1 MSSESPLS
9 ASAPGDSPNRGY
21 VSERPSSSTHPRIS
35 EGSEGYPS
43 WLPRRPP
50 PPAPAS
56 TFHSSVAMFE
66 PPPPETFSGGRK
78 ATPRSVRVVSLQEN
92 AQASAN
98 PYNRRDITDQTS
110 QSNPL
115 RPRVW
120 SRATTTGLSETVVLP
135 AVKTQEHS
143 QPPKFRSTGLHPE
156 LLRNPSALTRL
167 YFYLLP
173 LMTFYHIP
181 LQTFFDFNAVF
192 IMLQIARSPNPSA
205 PGVPGSGKNWALGAA
220 AYIACW
226 LAWITMV
233 LVLYELVYSF
243 WRRWRVKRPLI
254 TPLYLSSAAFNLTS
268 MTSYTNF
275 CFMQYIRFSAFFGE
289 NGSLRDGIAETFW
302 FYSQNLPTVAL
313 LLPRA
318 GLSLALLLAF
328 TSASPD
334 YVAMLEAGFIRR
346 DGTYFSASDGTL
358 TAYARGVLIANAAWT
373 AWRVLVLLFSWIGLW
388 ILSGQACAGLCGPRF
403 RWEEDDREKSLSNY
417 NGDSA
422 SEADALPWHWKICT
436 RLRIQ
441 EAYDFC
447 LTVKP
452 PARWSGTAKKDE
464 PGPLGLETSPPFEV
478 DQVLAAVGLSSVP
491 PLARRGALSEDL
503 FALPR
508 EVSGEAPAP
517 PPELSEIIPKVV
529 KRSSK
534 DKEMSGPSAPLLK
547 LPYPFAGYGAQV
559 SSKDQ
564 IPFPPSP
571 GSTKEKRRSPPT
583 SGSERPAQDDEE
595 DEEEAE
601 EEDDD
606 DDDDDEEEE
615 SDEEAEVEIEVENNS
630 EAPPR
635 TSGSM
640 SSLGQPVSSRYPFQ
654 IRRPGRGGSV
664 SSTTGTHSTPKTH
677 PSTNTRSTVSRTSTS
692 TQSTG
697 NRDTSSESPHSHGMS
712 SGLSS
717 PSSGY
722 GSPIP
727 MPPRHPQPGRGRAR
741 AGTVPALSPPSPI
754 VYTAPTRIRVDSANT
769 ETFGGGGY
777 ESFLSEEADDDDE
790 AGEDGEE
797 EEQTEDQYDEPQM
810 MEQPVPEGPHEAA
823 EGEDSVGLLGVG
835 PRSPKS
841 SMVSSRRRRGHR
853 SDSGRSQSGRS
864 RSNSRSASQSG
875 SSSSRA
881 GSAVR
886 SRTQSLIHSI
896 GAASRSSL
904 DLVQSI
910 RSRANS
916 SMARLEEDT
925 TYSSDS
931 RSRSGSEGVHSS
943 NENYTFGVRPPMA
956 QRSGSRL
963 RETSSNPSI
972 YTPSISA
979 PSEATTSR
987 LTARPTSRE
996 REVER
1001 LDIPGRPYGGQSDDS
1016 RPDISTAAQSFITA
1030 AATLEGTSASSE
1042 PPASWQE
1049 VSHMVDR
1056 PGTEW
1061 RPA

>member
-1 MSSESPLS
+1 MSRLQPSTSSDSPLS
-9 ASAPGDSPNRGY
+9 ASAHGDSPNRGY

-56 TFHSSVAMFE
+56 TFHSSVGMFE

-78 ATPRSVRVVSLQEN
+78 ATPRSIRVVSLQDN

-98 PYNRRDITDQTS
+98 PYNRRDITDQTPQNNS
-110 QSNPL
+110 L

-120 SRATTTGLSETVVLP
+120 SRATTTGLSGTVVLP
-135 AVKTQEHS
+135 TVKTQEHS
-143 QPPKFRSTGLHPE
+143 QTPKFRSTGLHPE

-173 LMTFYHIP
+173 FMTFYHIP
-181 LQTFFDFNAVF
+181 VQTFFDFNAVF
-192 IMLQIARSPNPSA
+192 IILQIAKFPNPSA

-226 LAWITMV
+226 LAWVTTV
-233 LVLYELVYSF
+233 FVLYELVYSF

-254 TPLYLSSAAFNLTS
+254 TPLYLSSAAFNLAS

-334 YVAMLEAGFIRR
+334 YVAMLEAGFNRR
-346 DGTYFSASDGTL
+346 DETYFSASDGTL

-373 AWRVLVLLFSWIGLW
+373 AWRVLVLLISWIGLW
-388 ILSGQACAGLCGPRF
+388 ILSGQGCAGLCGPRF
-403 RWEEDDREKSLSNY
+403 RWEEEDHEKSVSNY
-417 NGDSA
+417 NGDGA
-422 SEADALPWHWKICT
+422 SEVDTLPWSWRICT

-452 PARWSGTAKKDE
+452 PARWSGTEKKDE
-464 PGPLGLETSPPFEV
+464 QGPLGLETSPPFEV
-478 DQVLAAVGLSSVP
+478 EQVLAAVGLPSVP

-503 FALPR
+503 FAFPR
-508 EVSGEAPAP
+508 GESGEAPAP

-534 DKEMSGPSAPLLK
+534 DKEMTGPSAPLLK
-547 LPYPFAGYGAQV
+547 LPYPFTGYGAQV

-571 GSTKEKRRSPPT
+571 GSRKEKRRSPLT
-583 SGSERPAQDDEE
+583 SGSERPAQDD
-595 DEEEAE
+595 D
-601 EEDDD
+601 EDDD
-606 DDDDDEEEE
+606 NDEEEE
-615 SDEEAEVEIEVENNS
+615 SEEEAEAEAEIEVEVEDNS

-654 IRRPGRGGSV
+654 LRRPTRGGSV
-664 SSTTGTHSTPKTH
+664 SSAAGTHSTPRTH
-677 PSTNTRSTVSRTSTS
+677 PSTNTRSTESRASNS

-741 AGTVPALSPPSPI
+741 AGTVPVLSSPSPI
-754 VYTAPTRIRVDSANT
+754 VYTTPIRSRVDSDHT
-769 ETFGGGGY
+769 ETFGGGGC
-777 ESFLSEEADDDDE
+777 ESFLSEEVDDDDE
-790 AGEDGEE
+790 AEEDGEDDE
-797 EEQTEDQYDEPQM
+797 EEAEDQDDEPQM

-853 SDSGRSQSGRS
+853 SDSGHSQSGRS
-864 RSNSRSASQSG
+864 RSGSRSG

-904 DLVQSI
+904 DLVQSM

-916 SMARLEEDT
+916 SMARLEEDMAF
-925 TYSSDS
+925 SSDS

-943 NENYTFGVRPPMA
+943 NENYTFGVKPPVG
-956 QRSGSRL
+956 QSSGSRL
-963 RETSSNPSI
+963 REAISSPSM

-979 PSEATTSR
+979 PSEATTSH

-996 REVER
+996 REVEQLGIPR
-1001 LDIPGRPYGGQSDDS
+1001 LPYGGQIDDS

-1030 AATLEGTSASSE
+1030 AATLEGTSVSSE
-1042 PPASWQE
+1042 PPAIWQE

>member
-1 MSSESPLS
+1 MSRLQPSTSSDSPLS
-9 ASAPGDSPNRGY
+9 ASAHGDSPNRGY

-56 TFHSSVAMFE
+56 TFHSSVGMFE

-78 ATPRSVRVVSLQEN
+78 ATPRSVRVVSLQDN

-98 PYNRRDITDQTS
+98 PYNRRDITDQTP

-120 SRATTTGLSETVVLP
+120 SRATTTGLSETLVLP
-135 AVKTQEHS
+135 TVKTQEHS
-143 QPPKFRSTGLHPE
+143 QPPKFRSSGLHPE

-173 LMTFYHIP
+173 FMTFYHIP
-181 LQTFFDFNAVF
+181 VQTFFDFNAVF
-192 IMLQIARSPNPSA
+192 IILQIARFPNPSA
-205 PGVPGSGKNWALGAA
+205 PGVPGSGKNWELGAA

-226 LAWITMV
+226 LAWITTV
-233 LVLYELVYSF
+233 FVLYELVYSF
-243 WRRWRVKRPLI
+243 WRRWRAKRPLI
-254 TPLYLSSAAFNLTS
+254 TPLYLSSAAFNLAS

-318 GLSLALLLAF
+318 GLSLALLLTF

-334 YVAMLEAGFIRR
+334 YVAMLEAGFNRR

-373 AWRVLVLLFSWIGLW
+373 AWRVLVLLLSWIGLW
-388 ILSGQACAGLCGPRF
+388 ILSGHGCAGLCGPRF
-403 RWEEDDREKSLSNY
+403 RWEEEDHEKSVSNY
-417 NGDSA
+417 NSDGA
-422 SEADALPWHWKICT
+422 SEADALPWSWRICT

-452 PARWSGTAKKDE
+452 PARWSGAEKKE
-464 PGPLGLETSPPFEV
+464 ESGPLGLETSPPFEV
-478 DQVLAAVGLSSVP
+478 EQVLAAVGLPSVP
-491 PLARRGALSEDL
+491 PLARRGALSDDL
-503 FALPR
+503 FAYPR
-508 EVSGEAPAP
+508 EESGEAPAP

-534 DKEMSGPSAPLLK
+534 DKEMTGPSAPLLK

-571 GSTKEKRRSPPT
+571 GSRKEKRRSPPT

-595 DEEEAE
+595 DDHNDE
-601 EEDDD
+601 EED
-606 DDDDDEEEE
+606 
-615 SDEEAEVEIEVENNS
+615 

-654 IRRPGRGGSV
+654 LRRPTRGGSV
-664 SSTTGTHSTPKTH
+664 SSAAGTHSTPRTH
-677 PSTNTRSTVSRTSTS
+677 PSTNTRSTESRTSNS

-697 NRDTSSESPHSHGMS
+697 NRDTSSESPSSHGMS

-741 AGTVPALSPPSPI
+741 AGTVPVLSSPSI
-754 VYTAPTRIRVDSANT
+754 VYTTPTRSRVDSDHT

-777 ESFLSEEADDDDE
+777 ESFLSEEVDDDDE
-790 AGEDGEE
+790 AEDDGDEE
-797 EEQTEDQYDEPQM
+797 EEEAEDQDDEPQM
-810 MEQPVPEGPHEAA
+810 MEQPVPEGPMK
-823 EGEDSVGLLGVG
+823 
-835 PRSPKS
+835 PRRARIVL
-841 SMVSSRRRRGHR
+841 VSSELVLAARNLRWSAAVVVVVIAQILDVHNLDVLDLALDLVRRVPVLV
-853 SDSGRSQSGRS
+853 Q
-864 RSNSRSASQSG
+864 
-875 SSSSRA
+875 
-881 GSAVR
+881 
-886 SRTQSLIHSI
+886 LI

-904 DLVQSI
+904 DLVQSM

-916 SMARLEEDT
+916 SMARLEEDMAF
-925 TYSSDS
+925 SSDS

-943 NENYTFGVRPPMA
+943 NENYTFGVKPPVG
-956 QRSGSRL
+956 QSSGSRL
-963 RETSSNPSI
+963 REASSNPSI

-979 PSEATTSR
+979 PSEATTSH

-1001 LDIPGRPYGGQSDDS
+1001 LDIPRRPYGGQSDDS

-1030 AATLEGTSASSE
+1030 PATMGGTSVSSE

-1049 VSHMVDR
+1049 VLHMVDR

>member
-1 MSSESPLS
+1 
-9 ASAPGDSPNRGY
+9 
-21 VSERPSSSTHPRIS
+21 
-35 EGSEGYPS
+35 
-43 WLPRRPP
+43 
-50 PPAPAS
+50 
-56 TFHSSVAMFE
+56 MFE

-78 ATPRSVRVVSLQEN
+78 ATPRSIRVVSLQDN

-98 PYNRRDITDQTS
+98 PYNRRDITDQTPQNNS
-110 QSNPL
+110 L

-120 SRATTTGLSETVVLP
+120 SRATTTGLSGTVVLP
-135 AVKTQEHS
+135 TVKTQEHS
-143 QPPKFRSTGLHPE
+143 QTPKFRSTGLHPE

-173 LMTFYHIP
+173 FMTFYHIP
-181 LQTFFDFNAVF
+181 VQTFFDFNAVF
-192 IMLQIARSPNPSA
+192 IILQIAKFPNPSA

-226 LAWITMV
+226 LAWVTTV
-233 LVLYELVYSF
+233 FVLYELVYSF

-254 TPLYLSSAAFNLTS
+254 TPLYLSSAAFNLAS

-328 TSASPD
+328 TSASTD
-334 YVAMLEAGFIRR
+334 YVAMLEAGFNRR
-346 DGTYFSASDGTL
+346 DETYFSASDGTL

-373 AWRVLVLLFSWIGLW
+373 AWRVLVLLISWIGLW
-388 ILSGQACAGLCGPRF
+388 ILSGQGCAGLCGPRF
-403 RWEEDDREKSLSNY
+403 RWEEEDHEKSVSNY
-417 NGDSA
+417 NGDGA
-422 SEADALPWHWKICT
+422 SEVDTLPWSWRICT

-452 PARWSGTAKKDE
+452 PARWSGTEKKDE
-464 PGPLGLETSPPFEV
+464 QGPLGLETSPPFEV
-478 DQVLAAVGLSSVP
+478 EQVLAAVGLPSVP

-503 FALPR
+503 FAFPR
-508 EVSGEAPAP
+508 EESGEAPAP

-534 DKEMSGPSAPLLK
+534 DKEMTGPSAPLLK
-547 LPYPFAGYGAQV
+547 LPYPFTGYGAQV

-571 GSTKEKRRSPPT
+571 GSRKEKRRSPLT
-583 SGSERPAQDDEE
+583 SGSERPAQDD
-595 DEEEAE
+595 D
-601 EEDDD
+601 EDDD
-606 DDDDDEEEE
+606 NDEEEE
-615 SDEEAEVEIEVENNS
+615 SEEEAEAEAEIEVEVEDNS

-654 IRRPGRGGSV
+654 LRRPTRGGSV
-664 SSTTGTHSTPKTH
+664 SSAAGTHSTPRTH
-677 PSTNTRSTVSRTSTS
+677 PSTNTRSTESRASNS

-741 AGTVPALSPPSPI
+741 AGTVPVLSSPSPI
-754 VYTAPTRIRVDSANT
+754 VYTTPIRSRVDSDHT
-769 ETFGGGGY
+769 ETFGGGGC
-777 ESFLSEEADDDDE
+777 ESFLSEEVDDDDE
-790 AGEDGEE
+790 AEEDGEDDE
-797 EEQTEDQYDEPQM
+797 EEAEDQDDEPQM

-853 SDSGRSQSGRS
+853 SDSGHSQSGRS
-864 RSNSRSASQSG
+864 RSGSRSG

-904 DLVQSI
+904 DLVQSM

-916 SMARLEEDT
+916 SMARLEEDMAF
-925 TYSSDS
+925 SSDS

-943 NENYTFGVRPPMA
+943 NENYTFGVKPPVG
-956 QRSGSRL
+956 QSSGSRL
-963 RETSSNPSI
+963 REAISSPSM

-979 PSEATTSR
+979 PSEATTSH

-996 REVER
+996 REVEQLGIPR
-1001 LDIPGRPYGGQSDDS
+1001 LPYGGQIDDS

-1030 AATLEGTSASSE
+1030 AATLEGTSVSSE
-1042 PPASWQE
+1042 PPAIWQE

>member
-1 MSSESPLS
+1 MSRLQPSTSSESPLS

-43 WLPRRPP
+43 WLPKRPP

-56 TFHSSVAMFE
+56 TFHSSVGMFE

-78 ATPRSVRVVSLQEN
+78 ATPRSVRVVSLQDT

-98 PYNRRDITDQTS
+98 PYNRRDIMDQTP
-110 QSNPL
+110 QTNPP

-120 SRATTTGLSETVVLP
+120 SRATTAGLSGTLVLP
-135 AVKTQEHS
+135 TIKTQEHS
-143 QPPKFRSTGLHPE
+143 QAPKFRSSGLHPE

-181 LQTFFDFNAVF
+181 VQTFFDFNTVF
-192 IMLQIARSPNPSA
+192 IIMQIARFPNPSA

-226 LAWITMV
+226 LAWITTV
-233 LVLYELVYSF
+233 FVLYELIYSF

-254 TPLYLSSAAFNLTS
+254 TPLYLSSAAFNLAS

-289 NGSLRDGIAETFW
+289 NGSIRDGIAETFW

-318 GLSLALLLAF
+318 GLSLALLLTF

-334 YVAMLEAGFIRR
+334 YVAMLEAGFNRR
-346 DGTYFSASDGTL
+346 DGTYFSGSDGTL

-373 AWRVLVLLFSWIGLW
+373 AWRVLVLLLSWIGLW
-388 ILSGQACAGLCGPRF
+388 ILSGQGCAGLCGPRF
-403 RWEEDDREKSLSNY
+403 RWEEEDREKSLSNY

-422 SEADALPWHWKICT
+422 SEADALLWSWKICT

-452 PARWSGTAKKDE
+452 PTRWSGTAKKDE

-478 DQVLAAVGLSSVP
+478 EQVLAAVGLPSVP

-503 FALPR
+503 FSFPR
-508 EVSGEAPAP
+508 EESGEAPAP

-534 DKEMSGPSAPLLK
+534 DKEMTGPSAPLLK

-571 GSTKEKRRSPPT
+571 SSRKEKRRSPPT
-583 SGSERPAQDDEE
+583 SGSERPAQEE
-595 DEEEAE
+595 E

-606 DDDDDEEEE
+606 DDDDAEEDE
-615 SDEEAEVEIEVENNS
+615 SDEEAEIEVEDNS

-654 IRRPGRGGSV
+654 LRRPARGGSV
-664 SSTTGTHSTPKTH
+664 SSAAGTHSTPRTH
-677 PSTNTRSTVSRTSTS
+677 PSTNTRSTESRASNS

-697 NRDTSSESPHSHGMS
+697 NRDTSSESPNSHGMS

-727 MPPRHPQPGRGRAR
+727 MPPRHPQPGRSRAR
-741 AGTVPALSPPSPI
+741 AGTVPVLSSPSPI
-754 VYTAPTRIRVDSANT
+754 VYTAPTRIRVDSAHT

-777 ESFLSEEADDDDE
+777 ESFLSEEADDDEE
-790 AGEDGEE
+790 AGEDGEDDKE
-797 EEQTEDQYDEPQM
+797 EAEDQDDEPQM
-810 MEQPVPEGPHEAA
+810 MEQPVPEGPHEVA

-841 SMVSSRRRRGHR
+841 SMVSSLRRRGHR

-864 RSNSRSASQSG
+864 RSGSRSGSHSG

-881 GSAVR
+881 GSVVR
-886 SRTQSLIHSI
+886 SRAQSLMHSI

-910 RSRANS
+910 RSRTNS

-925 TYSSDS
+925 AFSSDS
-931 RSRSGSEGVHSS
+931 RSRSGSEGVQSS
-943 NENYTFGVRPPMA
+943 NENYTFGVKPPVG

-963 RETSSNPSI
+963 REVSSNPSI
-972 YTPSISA
+972 STPSISA
-979 PSEATTSR
+979 ASEATTSR

-1001 LDIPGRPYGGQSDDS
+1001 IDIPRRPYGGQSADS

>member
-1 MSSESPLS
+1 MSRLQPSTSSESPLS
-9 ASAPGDSPNRGY
+9 ASAPGDSPSNRGY
-21 VSERPSSSTHPRIS
+21 VSERPSSSTHPRVS

-43 WLPRRPP
+43 WLPSRPP

-56 TFHSSVAMFE
+56 TFHSSVGMFE

-78 ATPRSVRVVSLQEN
+78 ATPRSVRVVSLQDT
-92 AQASAN
+92 AQPGAN
-98 PYNRRDITDQTS
+98 PYHRRDATDHTAL
-110 QSNPL
+110 SNPL

-120 SRATTTGLSETVVLP
+120 SRATTAGLSGTLISQ
-135 AVKTQEHS
+135 AVNTQERL
-143 QPPKFRSTGLHPE
+143 QAPKFRSTGLHPE
-156 LLRNPSALTRL
+156 LLRNPSILARL
-167 YFYLLP
+167 YFCLLP
-173 LMTFYHIP
+173 IMTFYHIP

-192 IMLQIARSPNPSA
+192 ILLQVARYPNPSA

-226 LAWITMV
+226 LAWIAMV
-233 LVLYELVYSF
+233 FVLYDLVYSF

-254 TPLYLSSAAFNLTS
+254 TPLYFSSSAFNLTC

-318 GLSLALLLAF
+318 GLSLTLLFAF

-334 YVAMLEAGFIRR
+334 YVAMLEAGLNLR
-346 DGTYFSASDGTL
+346 DATYFRASDGTL
-358 TAYARGVLIANAAWT
+358 TDYARGVLIANAAWT
-373 AWRVLVLLFSWIGLW
+373 AWRVLVLLLSWIGLW
-388 ILSGQACAGLCGPRF
+388 ILSGQGCAGLCGPRY
-403 RWEEDDREKSLSNY
+403 RWEEDHEKSMPNHSD
-417 NGDSA
+417 GA
-422 SEADALPWHWKICT
+422 SETDALLWSWRICT

-452 PARWSGTAKKDE
+452 PARWSGTAKKED
-464 PGPLGLETSPPFEV
+464 PGLLGVETSPPFEV
-478 DQVLAAVGLSSVP
+478 EQVLAAVGFPSAP
-491 PLARRGALSEDL
+491 PPARRGALSEDL
-503 FALPR
+503 FSYPR
-508 EVSGEAPAP
+508 EESGEAPAP

-534 DKEMSGPSAPLLK
+534 DKEMTGPSAPLLK
-547 LPYPFAGYGAQV
+547 LPYPFAAYSAQV

-571 GSTKEKRRSPPT
+571 GSRKEKRRSPIT
-583 SGSERPAQDDEE
+583 SGSEHPGQDDEE
-595 DEEEAE
+595 DE
-601 EEDDD
+601 DTD
-606 DDDDDEEEE
+606 DDDDDEE
-615 SDEEAEVEIEVENNS
+615 AGEVEIEVEENS
-630 EAPPR
+630 EAQPR

-640 SSLGQPVSSRYPFQ
+640 SSLGQPVMSRYPFQ
-654 IRRPGRGGSV
+654 LRRPARGGSV
-664 SSTTGTHSTPKTH
+664 SSAPGTHSTPRTH
-677 PSTNTRSTVSRTSTS
+677 ASTNTRSTESRASHS

-697 NRDTSSESPHSHGMS
+697 NRDTSSESPNSHEGMS
-712 SGLSS
+712 SPG
-717 PSSGY
+717 SGY

-741 AGTVPALSPPSPI
+741 AGTVPSVLSSSPSPI
-754 VYTAPTRIRVDSANT
+754 VYTGRGASTRIRVDSGQT
-769 ETFGGGGY
+769 ETFSGGGY
-777 ESFLSEEADDDDE
+777 ESFLSEEVDDE
-790 AGEDGEE
+790 AGVEGEE
-797 EEQTEDQYDEPQM
+797 EDEDEDNEDDDEEPQM

-823 EGEDSVGLLGVG
+823 EGEDSVGLLSVG

-841 SMVSSRRRRGHR
+841 SMVSSRRRRGHH

-864 RSNSRSASQSG
+864 RSDSRSGSLSG
-875 SSSSRA
+875 SSRSRA

-886 SRTQSLIHSI
+886 SRAQSLIQSI

-904 DLVQSI
+904 DLVQTM

-916 SMARLEEDT
+916 SMARLEEDMVS
-925 TYSSDS
+925 SSDS

-943 NENYTFGVRPPMA
+943 NENYTFGVRPHVG
-956 QRSGSRL
+956 QSSGSRL
-963 RETSSNPSI
+963 REAPSNPSFFA
-972 YTPSISA
+972 PSISA
-979 PSEATTSR
+979 PSEATTSH
-987 LTARPTSRE
+987 LTARPTSCE
-996 REVER
+996 RGLRR
-1001 LDIPGRPYGGQSDDS
+1001 LDIPTRPYGMQSDDS

-1030 AATLEGTSASSE
+1030 PATLAGSSVSGE
-1042 PPASWQE
+1042 PVPASWQE
-1049 VSHMVDR
+1049 ASHMFDR

>member
-1 MSSESPLS
+1 
-9 ASAPGDSPNRGY
+9 
-21 VSERPSSSTHPRIS
+21 
-35 EGSEGYPS
+35 
-43 WLPRRPP
+43 
-50 PPAPAS
+50 
-56 TFHSSVAMFE
+56 MFE
-66 PPPPETFSGGRK
+66 PPPPEAFSGGRK
-78 ATPRSVRVVSLQEN
+78 ATPRSVRVVSLQDT

-98 PYNRRDITDQTS
+98 PYNRRDTAEQTP

-120 SRATTTGLSETVVLP
+120 SRATTAGLSATLVSP
-135 AVKTQEHS
+135 PVKTQEHS
-143 QPPKFRSTGLHPE
+143 QAPKFRSTGLHPE
-156 LLRNPSALTRL
+156 LLRNPSTLTRL

-181 LQTFFDFNAVF
+181 VQTFFDFNAVF
-192 IMLQIARSPNPSA
+192 IILQVARFPNPSA

-233 LVLYELVYSF
+233 FVLYELVYSF

-254 TPLYLSSAAFNLTS
+254 TPLYLSSAAFNLAS

-289 NGSLRDGIAETFW
+289 NGSFRDGISETFW

-318 GLSLALLLAF
+318 GLSLALLFAF

-334 YVAMLEAGFIRR
+334 YVAMLEAGFNRR
-346 DGTYFSASDGTL
+346 DGTYFRASDGTL
-358 TAYARGVLIANAAWT
+358 TDYARGVLIANAAWT
-373 AWRVLVLLFSWIGLW
+373 AWRVLVLLLSWIGLW
-388 ILSGQACAGLCGPRF
+388 IMSGHGCAGLCGPRF
-403 RWEEDDREKSLSNY
+403 RWEEEDREKSTSNH
-417 NGDSA
+417 NGDGDGA
-422 SEADALPWHWKICT
+422 SETDALPWSWRICT
-436 RLRIQ
+436 RQRIQ

-452 PARWSGTAKKDE
+452 SARWSGTVKKE
-464 PGPLGLETSPPFEV
+464 EAGLLGVETSPPFEV
-478 DQVLAAVGLSSVP
+478 EQVLAAVGFPSAP
-491 PLARRGALSEDL
+491 PPARRGALSEDL
-503 FALPR
+503 FAFPR
-508 EVSGEAPAP
+508 EESGEAPAP

-534 DKEMSGPSAPLLK
+534 DKEMTGPSAPLLK

-571 GSTKEKRRSPPT
+571 GSRKEKRRSPPT
-583 SGSERPAQDDEE
+583 SGSERPGQADE
-595 DEEEAE
+595 DEDAE
-601 EEDDD
+601 ED
-606 DDDDDEEEE
+606 DDDDDEEE
-615 SDEEAEVEIEVENNS
+615 SDEEIGIEVENAS
-630 EAPPR
+630 DAPPR

-654 IRRPGRGGSV
+654 LRRPARGGSV

-677 PSTNTRSTVSRTSTS
+677 LSTNTRSTGSGTSHS

-697 NRDTSSESPHSHGMS
+697 NRDTSSESPMSHVVS
-712 SGLSS
+712 SGMSS

-741 AGTVPALSPPSPI
+741 AGTVPLVLPSPSPI
-754 VYTAPTRIRVDSANT
+754 LYTPSRIRVDSDHT

-777 ESFLSEEADDDDE
+777 ESFLSEEADDDEAEEEDE
-790 AGEDGEE
+790 EDEE
-797 EEQTEDQYDEPQM
+797 EEEDQDDEPQM

-864 RSNSRSASQSG
+864 RSGSRSGSQSG

-886 SRTQSLIHSI
+886 SRAQSLIHSI

-904 DLVQSI
+904 DLVQSM

-916 SMARLEEDT
+916 SMARLEEDMA
-925 TYSSDS
+925 YSTDS

-943 NENYTFGVRPPMA
+943 NENYTFGVRPSVG
-956 QRSGSRL
+956 QSSGSRL
-963 RETSSNPSI
+963 KLASSNPSI

-979 PSEATTSR
+979 PSEATTSH

-996 REVER
+996 REVGR
-1001 LDIPGRPYGGQSDDS
+1001 LDIPTRPYGGQTDDS

-1030 AATLEGTSASSE
+1030 PATLDGTSVSSE
-1042 PPASWQE
+1042 PMPASWQE

>member
-1 MSSESPLS
+1 MSRLQPSTSSESPLS

-43 WLPRRPP
+43 WLPKRPP
-50 PPAPAS
+50 PPAPTS
-56 TFHSSVAMFE
+56 TFHSSVGMFE

-78 ATPRSVRVVSLQEN
+78 ATPRSVRVVSLQDT

-98 PYNRRDITDQTS
+98 PYNRRDIMDQTP
-110 QSNPL
+110 QTNPP

-120 SRATTTGLSETVVLP
+120 SRATTAGLSGTLVLP
-135 AVKTQEHS
+135 TIKTQEHS
-143 QPPKFRSTGLHPE
+143 QAPKFRSSGLHPE

-181 LQTFFDFNAVF
+181 VQTFFDFNTVF
-192 IMLQIARSPNPSA
+192 IIMQIARFPNPSA

-226 LAWITMV
+226 LAWITTV
-233 LVLYELVYSF
+233 FVLYELIYSF

-254 TPLYLSSAAFNLTS
+254 TPLYLSSAAFNLAS

-289 NGSLRDGIAETFW
+289 NGSIRDGIAETFW

-318 GLSLALLLAF
+318 GLSLALLLTF

-334 YVAMLEAGFIRR
+334 YVAMLEAGFNRR
-346 DGTYFSASDGTL
+346 DGTYFSGSDGTL

-373 AWRVLVLLFSWIGLW
+373 AWRVLVLLLSWIGLW
-388 ILSGQACAGLCGPRF
+388 ILSGQGCAGLCGPRF
-403 RWEEDDREKSLSNY
+403 RWEEEDREKSLSNY

-422 SEADALPWHWKICT
+422 SEADALLWSWKICT

-452 PARWSGTAKKDE
+452 PTRWSGTAKKDE

-478 DQVLAAVGLSSVP
+478 EQVLAAVGLPSVP

-503 FALPR
+503 FSFPR
-508 EVSGEAPAP
+508 EESGEAPAP

-534 DKEMSGPSAPLLK
+534 DKEMTGPSAPLLK

-571 GSTKEKRRSPPT
+571 SSRKEKRRSPPT
-583 SGSERPAQDDEE
+583 SGSERPAQE
-595 DEEEAE
+595 E

-606 DDDDDEEEE
+606 DDDDAEEDE
-615 SDEEAEVEIEVENNS
+615 SDEEAEIEVEDNS

-654 IRRPGRGGSV
+654 LRRPARGGSV
-664 SSTTGTHSTPKTH
+664 SSAAGTHSTPRTH
-677 PSTNTRSTVSRTSTS
+677 PSTNTRSTESRASNS

-697 NRDTSSESPHSHGMS
+697 NRDTSSESPNSHGMS

-727 MPPRHPQPGRGRAR
+727 MPPRHPQPGRSRAR
-741 AGTVPALSPPSPI
+741 AGTVPVLSSPSPI
-754 VYTAPTRIRVDSANT
+754 VYTAPTRIRVDSAHT

-777 ESFLSEEADDDDE
+777 ESFLSEEADDDDK
-790 AGEDGEE
+790 AGEDGEDDKE
-797 EEQTEDQYDEPQM
+797 EAEDQDDEPQM
-810 MEQPVPEGPHEAA
+810 MEQPVPEGPHEVA

-841 SMVSSRRRRGHR
+841 SMVSSLRRRGHR

-864 RSNSRSASQSG
+864 RSGSRSGSHSG

-881 GSAVR
+881 GSVVR
-886 SRTQSLIHSI
+886 SRAQSLMHSI

-910 RSRANS
+910 RSRTNS

-925 TYSSDS
+925 AFSSDS
-931 RSRSGSEGVHSS
+931 RSRSGSEGIQSS
-943 NENYTFGVRPPMA
+943 NENYTFGVKPPVG

-963 RETSSNPSI
+963 REVSSNPSI
-972 YTPSISA
+972 STPSISA
-979 PSEATTSR
+979 ASEATTSR

-1001 LDIPGRPYGGQSDDS
+1001 IDIPRRPYGGQSADS